1 MESTAKSRKTCK
13 VSGRTSDK
21 PCQKRYVT
29 MRRFETNRLK
39 RAARHAKRL
48 AYFQARRAAGK
59 RNAYTAAR
67 KGRGHDGRTAA
78 AA

>member
-1 MESTAKSRKTCK
+1 MEASAKSRKTCK

-39 RAARHAKRL
+39 RAKRHEARL
-48 AYFQARRAAGK
+48 AWFAARRTAGK
-59 RNAYTAAR
+59 RNAYVEGR
-67 KGRGHDGRTAA
+67 KGRDHAGRRAA
-78 AA
+78 A

>member
-1 MESTAKSRKTCK
+1 METKKTSKTCK
-13 VSGRTSDK
+13 VGGRTSDK

-29 MRRFETNRLK
+29 MRRSETNRLK
-39 RAARHAKRL
+39 RMRRHERRL
-48 AYFQARRAAGK
+48 AYFAKRRVDGK
-59 RNAYTAAR
+59 RNAYREAR